1 MRSVCDLFQV
11 RRRLVPGG
19 RYMMNVVSNVN
30 GTGQEPYKQ
39 ASGGIVAASNLINMM
54 QVISSMLQVNT
65 SLLQMSA
72 SMLQV
77 NASMLQV
84 SLRVLQVTLSS
95 KFINVANSVVNS
107 NSTS

>member
-39 ASGGIVAASNLINMM
+39 ASGGIVAASNFINMM

-77 NASMLQV
+77 NASLLQV
-84 SLRVLQVTLSS
+84 S
-95 KFINVANSVVNS
+95 
-107 NSTS
+107 